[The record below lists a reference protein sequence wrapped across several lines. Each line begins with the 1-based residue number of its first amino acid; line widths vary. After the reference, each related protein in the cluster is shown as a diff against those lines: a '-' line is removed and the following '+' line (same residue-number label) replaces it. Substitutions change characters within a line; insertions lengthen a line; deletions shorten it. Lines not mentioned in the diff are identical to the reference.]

1 MARGDESLPGRL
13 PDPELVRETGRAAG
27 FSDCGLTDLAP
38 SEHAGQLERWLARGM
53 HADMLWM
60 EHTAAIRKDLVR
72 KWTWARGALVG
83 ALSYLTEPLERRA
96 APGYLAHV
104 ARYARRD
111 DYHDIVKTSLRD
123 WAARLAEATGLA
135 LQSVPLVDMSAV
147 LERELAARAGVGWIG
162 KNTCLIGPG
171 GDSWRVLG
179 VLLVDFEVPASQRA
193 PLAERCGSC
202 RACLDACPTDAF
214 PEPWVLDA
222 RRCISYLTIEK
233 RGNIPVELRS
243 KMGDWLFGCDV
254 CQEVCPWN
262 RKATGVVDPRFEAP
276 RAAPSLA
283 EIARLDEG
291 DFRAL
296 FRRTPLARPKRAG
309 LVRNALIAGANAGDA
324 EIVDAART
332 LVDDDDE
339 VVRETA
345 RWVLEKRES

>member
-1 MARGDESLPGRL
+1 MSRL
-13 PDPELVRETGRAAG
+13 AENPADPALVRETGLAAG
-27 FSDCGLTDLAP
+27 FVDCGLTDLAP
-38 SEHAGQLERWLARGM
+38 SEHGEHLDQWLARGL
-53 HADMLWM
+53 HADMGWM

-72 KWTWARGALVG
+72 KWAWARGALVG
-83 ALSYLTEPLERRA
+83 AVSYLTEPRERKE

-111 DYHDIVKTSLRD
+111 DYHDIVKARLRD
-123 WAARLAEATGLA
+123 WGERLSHATAREFR
-135 LQSVPLVDMSAV
+135 SVALVDMSAV

-162 KNTCLIGPG
+162 KNTCLIGAR

-179 VLLVDFEVPASQRA
+179 VLLVDFEIDQSARA

-222 RRCISYLTIEK
+222 RRCISYLTIET
-233 RGNIPVELRS
+233 RGSVPSELRAS
-243 KMGDWLFGCDV
+243 MGDWLFGCDV

-262 RKATGVVDPRFEAP
+262 RRAASVDDPSFEGP

-283 EIARLDEG
+283 EIARLDERE
-291 DFRAL
+291 FRAL

-309 LVRNALIAGANAGDA
+309 LVRNALIAGANAGDPDVIEA
-324 EIVDAART
+324 AGELLNDA
-332 LVDDDDE
+332 DE

-345 RWVLEKRES
+345 RWVCERQERPDQS